1 MRLALTFG
9 NSPKDRY
16 LRISLSIPSAAFVSL
31 LFAAPAHAAETMI
44 LPEPGSLTLLSLGVA
59 GLIIGRRAARKPPKD

>member
-1 MRLALTFG
+1 
-9 NSPKDRY
+9 
-16 LRISLSIPSAAFVSL
+16 L
-31 LFAAPAHAAETMI
+31 LFTAPAYAAETMV